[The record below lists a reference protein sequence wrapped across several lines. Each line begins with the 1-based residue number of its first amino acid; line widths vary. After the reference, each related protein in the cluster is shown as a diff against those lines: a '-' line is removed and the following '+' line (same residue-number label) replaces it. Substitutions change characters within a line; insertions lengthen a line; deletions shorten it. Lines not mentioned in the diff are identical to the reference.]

1 LCWTTIPF
9 FIYKW
14 IIQTKEKGL
23 VRKKP
28 LLGDEIH
35 KLKEMHK
42 SGLNFSQIEKQMGI
56 CRQAISK
63 YITGPNICFR

>member
-1 LCWTTIPF
+1 MDNPNKRNRF
-9 FIYKW
+9 G
-14 IIQTKEKGL
+14 E
-23 VRKKP
+23 RKP

-56 CRQAISK
+56 CRQTISK
-63 YITGPNICFR
+63 YI